1 MGDQLSVCISERG
14 EDQLQQ
20 SASRTK
26 KSRKL
31 STNKYSDG
39 RTKPQEL
46 MSYSQATFPRDT
58 VATRHN
64 GTTTR
69 SYIPA
74 EICETQAHNTKRIK
88 KRVEESRTKY
98 ALNVGKAHT
107 EEEGAAIDIFVE
119 RAKKIFCNE
128 LEGAREEA
136 AAKCMFALAQTIA
149 DEIGRVRAGSP
160 VKNNRRTLSP
170 HHLAQEDELPVPG
183 VIENNNHEQSQQRWQ
198 EKRQEHSVGFEPTF
212 ISSLDEE
219 NRGHLHGGVGQ
230 QQQQLELELEPEFD
244 SNPEEKRRKEL
255 FVAEMEQKI
264 NEKKTAK
271 SMLGALLASNAI
283 DTTKVLKT
291 LSSTRESPTVPL
303 RTGGGGGTTQ
313 TTTIVSQSLNNL
325 LQRVALKN
333 EKEEI

>member
-20 SASRTK
+20 SERTK
-26 KSRKL
+26 KSKKKSR
-31 STNKYSDG
+31 NEYSDG

-58 VATRHN
+58 VATRYN

-74 EICETQAHNTKRIK
+74 EIRETQQHNTKRIK
-88 KRVEESRTKY
+88 KSVEESRTEY

-160 VKNNRRTLSP
+160 VKNNRRTLPS
-170 HHLAQEDELPVPG
+170 HHLAQEDELPV
-183 VIENNNHEQSQQRWQ
+183 IENSNHEQSNQRWQ
-198 EKRQEHSVGFEPTF
+198 EKRQEHSVGLEPTF

-219 NRGHLHGGVGQ
+219 NREKLHDGGVGQ
-230 QQQQLELELEPEFD
+230 QQQPEPEFD
-244 SNPEEKRRKEL
+244 SDPEEKRRKEL

-271 SMLGALLASNAI
+271 SMLGALLASNA
-283 DTTKVLKT
+283 TTKVHVTKT

-313 TTTIVSQSLNNL
+313 TTTRVSPSLNNL

-333 EKEEI
+333 EKEKI